1 MLYRLS
7 SWLLMLGLVLLSG
20 CQSANVKPNGDTSSG
35 GGGNAIELRDK
46 AYQAYNE
53 GKWTEAE
60 EALVALTQQI
70 PQEPD
75 PWFRLGNVYARQ
87 DEPRRAVAAYQEALV
102 REPENGKAW
111 HNMGIVQ
118 LRQAMHSFT
127 QLQSATDPGDDL
139 HERASLLI
147 EAVSRVLE
155 NDFGADTETP
165 VN

>member
-7 SWLLMLGLVLLSG
+7 SWLVMLGLVLLSG
-20 CQSANVKPNGDTSSG
+20 CQPANVKPDGTASN

-53 GKWTEAE
+53 GKWAEAE
-60 EALVALTQQI
+60 QALVALTRQI

-102 REPENGKAW
+102 RQPENGKAW

-147 EAVSRVLE
+147 DAVSRVLE
-155 NDFGADTETP
+155 NDFGAGDDEP
-165 VN
+165 VR

>member
-7 SWLLMLGLVLLSG
+7 SWLVLVGLFMLTG
-20 CQSANVKPNGDTSSG
+20 CQPGNVKPAADTTS

-53 GKWTEAE
+53 GKWAEAE
-60 EALVALTQQI
+60 QALVALTRQI

-102 REPENGKAW
+102 RKPENGKAW

-127 QLQSATDPGDDL
+127 QLQSATEPGDDL
-139 HERASLLI
+139 HERATLLI
-147 EAVSRVLE
+147 DAVSRVLE
-155 NDFGADTETP
+155 NDFGAGDGEP
-165 VN
+165 VR